1 MAKSIHIFHWLP
13 RIVGILA
20 ILFVSMFAADA
31 FAPGL
36 TIWKQ
41 LGAFFMHLI
50 PSFILITF
58 LVIAWKWEY
67 VGGMIFIILGLALS
81 PVVFS
86 INYKMNHSMWMS
98 MGIILMITLPFV
110 FVGILFLIS
119 HRLKKKNTRILPP
132 PS

>member
-1 MAKSIHIFHWLP
+1 
-13 RIVGILA
+13 
-20 ILFVSMFAADA
+20 MFAADA

-36 TIWKQ
+36 TIWQQ

-67 VGGMIFIILGLALS
+67 VGGMIFIIIGLALS

-86 INYKMNHSMWMS
+86 INYRMNHSAWMS

-110 FVGILFLIS
+110 FVGILFLVS
-119 HRLKKKNTRILPP
+119 HRLKKKNTQKLPP
-132 PS
+132 TS